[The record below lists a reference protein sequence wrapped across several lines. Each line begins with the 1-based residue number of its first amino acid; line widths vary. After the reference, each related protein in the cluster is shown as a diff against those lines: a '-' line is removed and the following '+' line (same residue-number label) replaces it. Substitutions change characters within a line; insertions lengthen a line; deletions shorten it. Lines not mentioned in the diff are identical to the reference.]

1 MRPALA
7 VLLLALPAAL
17 SAQALAPRP
26 VQAVRT
32 GAFQDPRLSESSGVA
47 ASARFPRVLYTVND
61 SGNDPVLFATD
72 SSGRPL
78 GAWRVPG
85 AANRDWEALTLG
97 PCPAGRCLVIGD
109 TGDNAE
115 RRPRVVL
122 YRFPE
127 PVSFMRFRGA
137 ADPAPLGL
145 DSAVV
150 RYPDRPHDVEAMWL
164 DDDGNVL
171 LVTKGRRDGIRLF
184 RVPASAFGDPA
195 GVTAT
200 LLQVLPISPEQSL
213 GRWVTDAARA
223 PDGRRVAIRTY
234 TEVYLFP
241 QLPAG
246 RLGSPVVCNVAGLET
261 QGEGITWLDDRRML
275 LTSERSG
282 HGPGSGAIHV
292 VTCDG

>member
-7 VLLLALPAAL
+7 VLLLTLPAAL
-17 SAQALAPRP
+17 PAQALAPRP
-26 VQAVRT
+26 VQAERT

-47 ASARFPRVLYTVND
+47 ASARFPHVLYTIND

-85 AANRDWEALTLG
+85 VANRDWEALTLG

-115 RRPRVVL
+115 RRPWVVL

-137 ADPAPLGL
+137 ADPAPPGL

-150 RYPDRPHDVEAMWL
+150 RYPDHPHDVEALWL
-164 DDDGNVL
+164 DDDGSVL
-171 LVTKGRRDGIRLF
+171 LVTKGRRDGVRLF
-184 RVPASAFGDPA
+184 RVPASAFGAPA

-200 LLQVLPISPEQSL
+200 LLQLLPITPERTL

-234 TEVYLFP
+234 TEIYLFP

-246 RLGSPVVCNVAGLET
+246 RLGTPVVCNVAGLET

-282 HGPGSGAIHV
+282 RGPGSGALHV